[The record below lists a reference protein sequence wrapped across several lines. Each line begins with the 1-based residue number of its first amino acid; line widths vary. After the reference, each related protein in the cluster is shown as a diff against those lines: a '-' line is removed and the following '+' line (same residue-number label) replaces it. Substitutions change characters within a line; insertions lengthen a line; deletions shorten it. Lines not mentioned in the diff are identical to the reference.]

1 GNGIDAPEALW
12 DHAFLIH
19 THKAKSG
26 YLVRGGLHRILAW
39 PYVFKNYSVRDL
51 AEFLEIY
58 GLPMR
63 LGTYTAGATESEK
76 FTLLRA
82 VM

>member
-1 GNGIDAPEALW
+1 M
-12 DHAFLIH
+12 
-19 THKAKSG
+19 
-26 YLVRGGLHRILAW
+26 
-39 PYVFKNYSVRDL
+39 RDL

-63 LGTYTAGATESEK
+63 LGTYPGGATEDEK

-82 VM
+82 VMDIGHRAAGIIPQGMQIDFKEAAKG